1 MNIVFRVDSSNQMGL
16 GHLMRCLTLANEF
29 KKQKHHVTFLCREL
43 VGNFILLIKHPVLI
57 LPRDNNFQS
66 DDLYLDWL
74 GATQLQDAEQV
85 IKIIPKNADA
95 LIVDSYALNEIWH
108 RKLKLHIKK
117 IVVIDDLSDKNFYC
131 DILLNQNFGAQEKY
145 YQHKLLKDC
154 KLLLGCEY
162 SLLRPEFAMLR
173 DQAIEKRK
181 NTKEVKNIL
190 VSVGGSDKNNVAY
203 NILKQLGNEFNIVVV
218 LGSTSPYNQMVKN
231 YSKGKNIRVIVNAK
245 NMAKLILEADLA
257 IGASGSTNW
266 ERLCLGL
273 PSLIFTVAEN
283 QIKYAKILDKFGL
296 VKLLGDVHENGV
308 FDKIK
313 NNILAINN
321 LNSWSERCFN
331 SCACDGV
338 LKVIR
343 IIKREVELGK

>member
-117 IVVIDDLSDKNFYC
+117 IIMLGLIDTL
-131 DILLNQNFGAQEKY
+131 INQNLY
-145 YQHKLLKDC
+145 
-154 KLLLGCEY
+154 
-162 SLLRPEFAMLR
+162 
-173 DQAIEKRK
+173 
-181 NTKEVKNIL
+181 
-190 VSVGGSDKNNVAY
+190 
-203 NILKQLGNEFNIVVV
+203 
-218 LGSTSPYNQMVKN
+218 
-231 YSKGKNIRVIVNAK
+231 
-245 NMAKLILEADLA
+245 
-257 IGASGSTNW
+257 
-266 ERLCLGL
+266 
-273 PSLIFTVAEN
+273 
-283 QIKYAKILDKFGL
+283 
-296 VKLLGDVHENGV
+296 
-308 FDKIK
+308 
-313 NNILAINN
+313 
-321 LNSWSERCFN
+321 
-331 SCACDGV
+331 
-338 LKVIR
+338 
-343 IIKREVELGK
+343 